1 MNDQITGKREIA
13 INGAEAN
20 LYALVFII
28 PIILL
33 FGLPFYFLHLR
44 DLTAETLLEWL
55 NNNRHLFFFKSIW
68 ILIILIAGIILH
80 ELIHG
85 LVFMIFNR
93 KGIKSV
99 SFGIMWKYLSPYCHC
114 SEPLKMS
121 HYIIGALMPG
131 VILGFIPATLSII
144 TGKIALLLFGFI
156 FSVAA
161 GGDFLIIWLLRN
173 ESRDSLVLDHES
185 KVGCYIIE
193 E

>member
-1 MNDQITGKREIA
+1 MNDKFFYLVPLSGLIA
-13 INGAEAN
+13 
-20 LYALVFII
+20 
-28 PIILL
+28 LL
-33 FGLPFYFLHLR
+33 F
-44 DLTAETLLEWL
+44 A
-55 NNNRHLFFFKSIW
+55 FFKSIW